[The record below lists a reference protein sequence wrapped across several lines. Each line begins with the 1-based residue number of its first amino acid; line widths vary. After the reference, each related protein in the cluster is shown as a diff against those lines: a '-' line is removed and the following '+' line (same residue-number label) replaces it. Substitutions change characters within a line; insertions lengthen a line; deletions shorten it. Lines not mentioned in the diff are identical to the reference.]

1 MAFNFKKNLLIIML
15 LVIVIL
21 STIVYVNIQNIKET
35 FISNRI
41 DPNNII
47 PESRDASYNYYKL
60 NNGAYNYYIKNMPM
74 GPNNVYSSLNLVKT
88 VTKDSF
94 KTGIGPST
102 KNYFQANKAL
112 IGYARDTNF
121 VQLYNVKPNITLDV
135 TAVLKSPSSPIDIS
149 GIYILLLENSGNL
162 YDFSKNK
169 LSTFNMKINNVD
181 IIKSGL
187 FQKIETKVP
196 PRPKPRP
203 RPVPAPCPVPKPGP
217 GPVTAPKPAIIEPS
231 ANLAPLSKTNTQI
244 SDINF
249 SGLFGNSNG
258 VRTISNELFLYLLN
272 QGTFGSSYAPPIYN
286 NFETAMNLPSNPIV
300 NPVNTMNPLE
310 YAETLFG
317 PQVTPMM
324 AKNSYLNSDVAI
336 SATKQIPTANA
347 IVSTQDT
354 SKLNKNTST
363 KDMFK
368 FDTDGNL
375 LSQNIGAKTPDNA
388 NNYTKVSPVKKEGC
402 APCPAPQR
410 CPESNFDCKKVPNY
424 EQGINNAFLPR
435 PVLADFSTFGT

>member
-1 MAFNFKKNLLIIML
+1 MALNLKKNLLIIML
-15 LVIVIL
+15 LIIVIL
-21 STIVYVNIQNIKET
+21 VTIVYVNIQNIKET

-112 IGYARDTNF
+112 IGYASDNNF

-135 TAVLKSPSSPIDIS
+135 TAILKSPSSPIDIS
-149 GIYILLLENSGNL
+149 GIYILMLENSGNL
-162 YDFSKNK
+162 YDLCKNK

-187 FQKIETKVP
+187 FQKIETKEP
-196 PRPKPRP
+196 PSPA
-203 RPVPAPCPVPKPGP
+203 PAPCPVPKPDP
-217 GPVTAPKPAIIEPS
+217 KPAPVTAPKPAIIEPS

-272 QGTFGSSYAPPIYN
+272 QGTFGSNYAPPIYN

-336 SATKQIPTANA
+336 SATKQIPNANA
-347 IVSTQDT
+347 NANASTQDT
-354 SKLNKNTST
+354 SKLSKNTST

-368 FDTDGNL
+368 FDADGNL
-375 LSQNIGAKTPDNA
+375 LSQNIGTKTPDNA